1 MQPLKAPTRDFLSY
15 NSFDEPQHHHS
26 LHAQCE
32 ERTINFK
39 SSIME
44 DYFCLIKAVR
54 HRLDYFL
61 LLLFQPPPYLT
72 CQRSELGVPQNSAGA
87 TGACA
92 APGGWGPPTAL
103 HPRRGPPQ
111 PTLLWEGGS
120 KKRCCF
126 FPALFFFQFPINTSR
141 FMPAAC
147 LALTTNPC
155 VSRKGLKFP
164 TPNPLAL
171 RKG

>member
-44 DYFCLIKAVR
+44 DYFCLIKAAR
-54 HRLDYFL
+54 HRPDYFL
-61 LLLFQPPPYLT
+61 LLLFQPPPYPT
-72 CQRSELGVPQNSAGA
+72 CQRSELGVPRNSVGA

-92 APGGWGPPTAL
+92 APGGWGLGTP
-103 HPRRGPPQ
+103 HG
-111 PTLLWEGGS
+111 
-120 KKRCCF
+120 
-126 FPALFFFQFPINTSR
+126 
-141 FMPAAC
+141 
-147 LALTTNPC
+147 LA
-155 VSRKGLKFP
+155 P
-164 TPNPLAL
+164 TPGSSPTHVAL
-171 RKG
+171 GRGVQKMLLLLSSTVFLSIPHQHESLHARGMLGFNY